1 MWYMYMIIC
10 VQDGNLDLVK
20 DELDTGA
27 PIGDQE
33 IFNGVPMLPL
43 FISFLHDHRHV
54 SLYHHS
60 V

>member
-1 MWYMYMIIC
+1 MYIIC